1 VTLDK
6 QPPPLNPATDRQR
19 LRAVSA
25 EAAHELVVPK
35 LRGVSHAVACGVS
48 IVAAIVVVVLAPP
61 GRATVA
67 VAVYGIGLVAL
78 FGGSALYHR
87 WSGSAHLKAVLQRLD
102 HSMIFVFIAASY
114 TPIAVVVLHG
124 WGGWVLLG
132 LAWAGAGVGVAF
144 SMGWVEAPRVIVAG
158 SYLALGW
165 LGVIMMP
172 QLIADLQLAALILI
186 AGGGVLYSAGAVVY
200 VRQRPN
206 LWPHTFGFH
215 ELFHVLVIL
224 AAAAYYVALI
234 GWMLRATTG

>member
-1 VTLDK
+1 M
-6 QPPPLNPATDRQR
+6 PSGESRR
-19 LRAVSA
+19 VSVN
-25 EAAHELVVPK
+25 AAHERVVPK
-35 LRGVSHAVACGVS
+35 LRGVSHVVACGVS
-48 IVAAIVVVVLAPP
+48 VVASVVVVVLAPA
-61 GRATVA
+61 GRASVA

-87 WSGSAHLKAVLQRLD
+87 WSGSARLKAVLRRVD

-124 WGGWVLLG
+124 WVGWVLLG
-132 LAWAGAGVGVAF
+132 LAWLGAGIGVAF
-144 SMGWVEAPRVIVAG
+144 SMGWAQAPRVIVAG

-165 LGVIMMP
+165 LAVIVIP
-172 QLIADLQLAALILI
+172 QLIADLQLTALILV

-206 LWPHTFGFH
+206 LWPRTFGFH
-215 ELFHVLVIL
+215 ELFHLLVIL